1 MLRLATSLTDPA
13 GGGGEVPTD
22 CGRGHGPGPGS
33 VCLVDAPSPPG
44 STLNWPAC
52 SAPPSTSPIRCRDE
66 PTVRKAF
73 ASPPVAEIVAHSGDG
88 IVDKGAE
95 ASAAMVRRLIVCC
108 DGTWNTANE
117 GVRADPC
124 PTNVNQTAGRSRRST
139 GRNAT
144 TLLLRGGVGVDR
156 WERLR
161 RGAFGF
167 GFYCA
172 G

>member
-1 MLRLATSLTDPA
+1 VLRLATSLADPA

-22 CGRGHGPGPGS
+22 CGLGHGPGPGS
-33 VCLVDAPSPPG
+33 VCLVDHHHHPVQRSTGLPARRRHLHLRSAAGMNPRCERHSPRRPSPRLSRTPVTG
-44 STLNWPAC
+44 S
-52 SAPPSTSPIRCRDE
+52 
-66 PTVRKAF
+66 
-73 ASPPVAEIVAHSGDG
+73 
-88 IVDKGAE
+88 DKGAE

-108 DGTWNTANE
+108 DGTWNTTNG
-117 GVRADPC
+117 GVRGDPC

-156 WERLR
+156 WERLG

>member
-1 MLRLATSLTDPA
+1 VLRLATSLTDPA

-95 ASAAMVRRLIVCC
+95 ASAAMV
-108 DGTWNTANE
+108 
-117 GVRADPC
+117 
-124 PTNVNQTAGRSRRST
+124 
-139 GRNAT
+139 
-144 TLLLRGGVGVDR
+144 
-156 WERLR
+156 
-161 RGAFGF
+161 
-167 GFYCA
+167 
-172 G
+172 